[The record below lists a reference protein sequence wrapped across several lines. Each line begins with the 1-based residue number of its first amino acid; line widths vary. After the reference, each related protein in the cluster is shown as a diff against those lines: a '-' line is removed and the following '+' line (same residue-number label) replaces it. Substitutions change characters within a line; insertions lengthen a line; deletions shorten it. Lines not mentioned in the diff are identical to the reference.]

1 MLRGIMKNGSLLQA
15 MTPDE
20 RRAASRLERLAAVHG
35 AVSTHQKIVSTFPRA
50 AR

>member
-1 MLRGIMKNGSLLQA
+1 MRNGSLLQA

-20 RRAASRLERLAAVHG
+20 RPAASQLERLVAAHD
-35 AVSTHQKIVSTFPRA
+35 AVSTHQKIVSTFQRA